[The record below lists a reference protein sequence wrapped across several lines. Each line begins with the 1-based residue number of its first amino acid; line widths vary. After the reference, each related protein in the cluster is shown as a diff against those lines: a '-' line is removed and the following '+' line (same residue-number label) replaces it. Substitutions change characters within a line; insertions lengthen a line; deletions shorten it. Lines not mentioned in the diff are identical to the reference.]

1 MPGIFFSWG
10 RHVSI
15 LVNNMPGELSICLV
29 IKQSLVRYLLSFEN
43 CSASMFYSEDLG
55 VILKEGL
62 ILLSIPTGLAGN
74 VSRVDIPQ
82 SFQIWIKGGCY

>member
-1 MPGIFFSWG
+1 MQFFSRGEKEVPGIFFSWG

-29 IKQSLVRYLLSFEN
+29 IKQSLVHYLLSFEN

-62 ILLSIPTGLAGN
+62 ILLSITH
-74 VSRVDIPQ
+74 
-82 SFQIWIKGGCY
+82 WIGRKR